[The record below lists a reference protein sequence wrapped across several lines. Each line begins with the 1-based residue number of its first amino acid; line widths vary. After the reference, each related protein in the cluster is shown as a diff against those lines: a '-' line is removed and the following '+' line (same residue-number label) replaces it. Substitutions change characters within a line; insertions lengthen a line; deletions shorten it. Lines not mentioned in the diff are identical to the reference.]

1 MPAQVLDDASHHAR
15 QDLAHLVGREAWQLR
30 EGDARLPLGV
40 RAVEEEHVQMGME
53 LQVGAR
59 TLHDDDGAALS
70 ARHAFLPQS
79 LTVEAEHGAH
89 TDARHGSE

>member
-1 MPAQVLDDASHHAR
+1 
-15 QDLAHLVGREAWQLR
+15 
-30 EGDARLPLGV
+30 
-40 RAVEEEHVQMGME
+40 MGME